1 MRFLWQKRAEVARL
15 IRFDKPYG
23 TLLLMFPTLW
33 SLFLASEGW
42 PAAAHLAVFGVGA
55 FLMRSAGCVAND
67 LADRK
72 FDAQVARTRNRPLV
86 VGTLSPSEAQV
97 VLGLLLSLSFA
108 LVLTLNTV
116 TILLSFAAL
125 GVALMYPFAKRFTP
139 LPQIVLGIAFSFG
152 ILMAWT
158 AARGALT
165 LAPILLFFANLC
177 WAAGYDT
184 VYAMMDRE
192 DDLKIGVQSTAI
204 LFGSRCPQAVG
215 GFDALTIFFLFWAGR
230 ETQMGM
236 GYHLALALVACGFAW
251 QVYRLGQTPSKAF
264 LFTLFRAQVWVG
276 LTILIGI
283 IAHNTL

>member
-1 MRFLWQKRAEVARL
+1 MTFLWRKRADVARL

-33 SLFLASEGW
+33 SLFLASGGR
-42 PAAAHLAVFGVGA
+42 PTAGHLAVFVVGA

-72 FDAQVARTRNRPLV
+72 FDARVARTRNRPLV
-86 VGTLSPSEAQV
+86 VGTLSPFEALI

-125 GVALMYPFAKRFTP
+125 GVALLYPFAKRFTP
-139 LPQIVLGIAFSFG
+139 LPQIVLGVAFSFG

-158 AARGALT
+158 ASRGTLALT
-165 LAPILLFFANLC
+165 PILLFFANLC
-177 WAAGYDT
+177 WATGYDT

-204 LFGSRCPQAVG
+204 LFGSRCPEAVG
-215 GFDALTIFFLFWAGR
+215 GFYALVIFFLFWAGR
-230 ETQMGM
+230 ETQMRT
-236 GYHLALALVACGFAW
+236 GYHVALALVACGFAW
-251 QVYRLGQTPSKAF
+251 QVGRLKGAPSKAL
-264 LFTLFRAQVWVG
+264 LFTLFRSQVWVG

-283 IAHNTL
+283 IAHNAL